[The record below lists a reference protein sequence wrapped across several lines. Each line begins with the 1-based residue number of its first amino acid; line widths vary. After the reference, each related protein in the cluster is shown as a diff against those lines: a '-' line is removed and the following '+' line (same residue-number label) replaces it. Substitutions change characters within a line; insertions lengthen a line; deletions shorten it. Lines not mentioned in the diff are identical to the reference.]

1 LLLPWKRFISISA
14 HCENNIYNKDS
25 LENCSKKKETKMN
38 NNTLENLTIGEQIL
52 GNEINSEG
60 SYTMPWWRQ
69 LIFLTAFVILITVA
83 LGGNLIVIWIVMAHK
98 RMRTV
103 TNYFLVNL
111 AVADTLISLLNTLFT
126 STFLVYQD
134 WWYGDLWCKIAN
146 FVSICTMSASVLTLM
161 AIAIDR

>member
-1 LLLPWKRFISISA
+1 
-14 HCENNIYNKDS
+14 
-25 LENCSKKKETKMN
+25 MN
-38 NNTLENLTIGEQIL
+38 NNNTPENLTIGEQIL

-60 SYTMPWWRQ
+60 SYTMMPWWRQ

-146 FVSICTMSASVLTLM
+146 FVSVCTMSASVLTLM